1 MQFKGTKNYIS
12 TDDLSMA
19 VNASVALERPLL
31 IKGEPGT
38 GKTLLAIEVAEAL
51 GLEENQYITSFQSR
65 LAAAGREW
73 LKPYTSELME
83 KLPEEGVKKIL
94 ILSPGF
100 SMDCLETI
108 EEIDEENKEIFLDSG
123 GEAFHYIACLNDNDE
138 HVEAI
143 NNLITNK
150 ISQL

>member
-1 MQFKGTKNYIS
+1 
-12 TDDLSMA
+12 
-19 VNASVALERPLL
+19 
-31 IKGEPGT
+31 
-38 GKTLLAIEVAEAL
+38 
-51 GLEENQYITSFQSR
+51 
-65 LAAAGREW
+65 
-73 LKPYTSELME
+73 ME

-108 EEIDEENKEIFLDSG
+108 EEIDEENKEIFMDSG
-123 GEAFHYIACLNDNDE
+123 GEAFHYIPCLNDNDE

>member
-1 MQFKGTKNYIS
+1 MREILTTVFVRR
-12 TDDLSMA
+12 LSR
-19 VNASVALERPLL
+19 L
-31 IKGEPGT
+31 
-38 GKTLLAIEVAEAL
+38 VAETL

-65 LAAAGREW
+65 LAALRREW

-83 KLPEEGVKKIL
+83 KLPKEGTKIL

-143 NNLITNK
+143 NNLIANK
-150 ISQL
+150 NIPTMSISLDEKKTLASQWFRSLRDKFCASF